1 MLGNKKLLFSYLL
14 FLLAFRLL
22 GLWLKPKTL
31 TMLGRCSALQSY
43 IPNPFLNIQK

>member
-14 FLLAFRLL
+14 SLLAFHLF
-22 GLWLKPKTL
+22 GLWLKPKML
-31 TMLGRCSALQSY
+31 TILGRRSALWSY